1 MQNCVYL
8 CVNFSEKSVQTSSK
22 GNYHL
27 TKIKKTKSHLIANIT
42 FNHNLKKKVWMCMY
56 DINQLSYSLIIVGK
70 EINTFWKE
78 GYTDID
84 SLSLTH
90 TYTPMLHVIKWSW
103 TLSVGTVLKF
113 KNLQSKYNF
122 ILVISLLYL
131 LKNLIDHCKCSLIKD
146 KNICRRTKLN
156 RFY

>member
-56 DINQLSYSLIIVGK
+56 YINQLSYSLIIVGK

-84 SLSLTH
+84 SLSHTHIH
-90 TYTPMLHVIKWSW
+90 TYVTCNKM
-103 TLSVGTVLKF
+103 VLNTECRYCF
-113 KNLQSKYNF
+113 KVQKST
-122 ILVISLLYL
+122 I
-131 LKNLIDHCKCSLIKD
+131 
-146 KNICRRTKLN
+146 
-156 RFY
+156 